1 MIVMNTDYWYAP
13 STSKIPLFSGGV
25 HGYIMD
31 GQLAWLKNT
40 IGKLEENSAKRV
52 VQGQRST
59 QAASDIFL
67 GWHQEVHS
75 GTHYYWRQLKDM
87 KGSLDVADLD
97 KNGLETYLQVCGICL
112 ARAHAR
118 TGDSASI
125 SGYIGN
131 GKALASG
138 ITEFAVA
145 YADQA
150 ERDHQALVE
159 AIESG
164 RVIAEEG
171 I

>member
-1 MIVMNTDYWYAP
+1 MTP
-13 STSKIPLFSGGV
+13 SLSSRKKPG
-25 HGYIMD
+25 H
-31 GQLAWLKNT
+31 
-40 IGKLEENSAKRV
+40 
-52 VQGQRST
+52 RS
-59 QAASDIFL
+59 
-67 GWHQEVHS
+67 WNH
-75 GTHYYWRQLKDM
+75 
-87 KGSLDVADLD
+87 
-97 KNGLETYLQVCGICL
+97 ICL
-112 ARAHAR
+112 ATAHAR